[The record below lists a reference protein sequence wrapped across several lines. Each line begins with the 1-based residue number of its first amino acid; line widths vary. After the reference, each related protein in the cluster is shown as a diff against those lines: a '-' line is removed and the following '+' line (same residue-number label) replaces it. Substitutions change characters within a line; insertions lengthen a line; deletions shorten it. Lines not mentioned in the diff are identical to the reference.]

1 VTALLRG
8 ELDAAFGR
16 VHPARELGPGQL
28 SSRIVRLEPADAL
41 LADGHPLAGRP
52 QLTPDLL
59 RDSGSV
65 LYCPAAVGRLDF
77 LARFAQSFGITAR
90 DGGANLGLDHLL
102 DRLRAE
108 PGTFTLL
115 PAEIAVPAGTGIR
128 QIPVAGPVPL
138 YAWSLIW
145 RGQDDHP
152 LLRTLLDRAVAL
164 GRQRRWLDH
173 DPARD
178 WLPPPDLQSL
188 SQQSRARSQG
198 TAGPA

>member
-1 VTALLRG
+1 
-8 ELDAAFGR
+8 
-16 VHPARELGPGQL
+16 
-28 SSRIVRLEPADAL
+28 
-41 LADGHPLAGRP
+41 
-52 QLTPDLL
+52 
-59 RDSGSV
+59 V

-115 PAEIAVPAGTGIR
+115 PAEIAVPADTGVR

-173 DPARD
+173 HPARD

-188 SQQSRARSQG
+188 RQQSRARS
-198 TAGPA
+198 

>member
-1 VTALLRG
+1 M
-8 ELDAAFGR
+8 
-16 VHPARELGPGQL
+16 
-28 SSRIVRLEPADAL
+28 
-41 LADGHPLAGRP
+41 LADGHPLAGRA

-102 DRLRAE
+102 ERLRAE

-115 PAEIAVPAGTGIR
+115 PADIAVPAGAGVR
-128 QIPVAGPVPL
+128 QVPVAGPVPL

-152 LLRTLLDRAVAL
+152 LLRALLERAVAL

-178 WLPPPDLQSL
+178 WLPAPDLQSL
-188 SQQSRARSQG
+188 SQQSRARS
-198 TAGPA
+198 